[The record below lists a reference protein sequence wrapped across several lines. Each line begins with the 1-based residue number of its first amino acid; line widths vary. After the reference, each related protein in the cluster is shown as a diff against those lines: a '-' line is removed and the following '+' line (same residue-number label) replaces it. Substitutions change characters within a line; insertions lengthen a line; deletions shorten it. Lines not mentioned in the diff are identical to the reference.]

1 MATTKWIELDGL
13 LCAVVDVFVVFFFSF
28 LVSHPE
34 VNSGGTIDYK
44 IAEAERTG
52 IVICCPC
59 VGV

>member
-1 MATTKWIELDGL
+1 MAYYVL
-13 LCAVVDVFVVFFFSF
+13 LWMFSFFFFFFSF